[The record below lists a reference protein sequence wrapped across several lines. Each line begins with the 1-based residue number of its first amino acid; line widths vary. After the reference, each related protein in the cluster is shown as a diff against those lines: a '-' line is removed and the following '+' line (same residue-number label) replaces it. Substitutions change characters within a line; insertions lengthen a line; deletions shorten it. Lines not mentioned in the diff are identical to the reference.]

1 MTNQQSGPGEV
12 RPNTLRDQRAPN
24 TFRVTGAPGTPGSR
38 QALNSGGGNMAPLG
52 RLARP
57 RLSIWV
63 YVVVAVLAVLV
74 LLYLLQ
80 GVP

>member
-1 MTNQQSGPGEV
+1 MTYQQRGPGEV

-24 TFRVTGAPGTPGSR
+24 TFRAATTPGTPGSR
-38 QALNSGGGNMAPLG
+38 QALNRGGGNMAPLG

-57 RLSIWV
+57 QLSLWV
-63 YVVVAVLAVLV
+63 YLVVAVLAVLV
-74 LLYLLQ
+74 VLYLLQ